1 MKREV
6 CYADYVGRLM
16 EAALFCD
23 IVTER
28 TAPFGYTEDKER
40 S

>member
-1 MKREV
+1 MK
-6 CYADYVGRLM
+6 
-16 EAALFCD
+16 AALFCD